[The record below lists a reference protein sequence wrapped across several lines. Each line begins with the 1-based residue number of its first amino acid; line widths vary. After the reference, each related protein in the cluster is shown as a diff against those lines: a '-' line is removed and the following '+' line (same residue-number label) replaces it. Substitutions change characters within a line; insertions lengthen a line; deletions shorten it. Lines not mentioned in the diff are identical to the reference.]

1 MNIQVVEEIKDD
13 YFEDLLEL
21 YQQED
26 WTRSRTPE
34 DINVMLGN
42 CKTIGL
48 VDRERNKLVGFSRI
62 ITDYVYRATIFD
74 VIVKKEYQGV
84 GIGRILMDSIMEHPQ
99 LKKIERF
106 ELYCEEDKVEFYNK
120 WNLSRVTSMTNLM
133 RRINTTV

>member
-1 MNIQVVEEIKDD
+1 
-13 YFEDLLEL
+13 
-21 YQQED
+21 
-26 WTRSRTPE
+26 
-34 DINVMLGN
+34 MLCN

-99 LKKIERF
+99 LKKIERI

-120 WNLSRVTSMTNLM
+120 WNLSRVTSMTSLM
-133 RRINTTV
+133 RWTNTTV